1 MQVTYKEYTN
11 FNDCLKELKNFYI
24 CEVYTSDYLYTIKP
38 ILNRI
43 GMLSRYEVYKS
54 SHTILKPV
62 EIKIIKSKKNLDRY
76 IKGDGMQ
83 IKTVFFG
90 Q

>member
-1 MQVTYKEYTN
+1 MTYKEYN
-11 FNDCLKELKNFYI
+11 SFQECLKELKNFYI
-24 CEVYTSDYLYTIKP
+24 CEVYSSDYLYTIKP
-38 ILNRI
+38 VLNRI
-43 GMLSRYEVYKS
+43 GMLSRYEVYKT
-54 SHTILKPV
+54 SHNILKPV
-62 EIKIIKSKKNLDRY
+62 EIKIIKSKKNLERY